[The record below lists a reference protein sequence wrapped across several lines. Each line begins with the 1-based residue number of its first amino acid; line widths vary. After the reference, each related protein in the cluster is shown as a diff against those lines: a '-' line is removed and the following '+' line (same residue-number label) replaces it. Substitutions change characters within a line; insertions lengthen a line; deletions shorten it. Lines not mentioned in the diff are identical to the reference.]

1 MGSTPVGR
9 PGPAQLVI
17 GVVVAL
23 VNAWVLAL
31 LSLNLG
37 AASITDGIMLGV
49 VAWLGFMATLTG
61 AQVAFQ
67 GRPWN
72 AWLITS
78 VHDVVAE
85 VVMAVIV
92 TGLALRAR
100 VRRGTSGT
108 TRSSRPTPWPPAQ
121 RRTASRRCRYGT
133 HGSRRDRP

>member
-1 MGSTPVGR
+1 MAANVAVNYLAVIVAAVAAVVIGIVYYGLAGLGDRLARLMGSTPVGR

-49 VAWLGFMATLTG
+49 LAWLGFMATLSG

-72 AWLITS
+72 AWLITN
-78 VHDVVAE
+78 VHDVVIQ
-85 VVMAVIV
+85 VVIAAIV
-92 TGLALRAR
+92 TLWR
-100 VRRGTSGT
+100 
-108 TRSSRPTPWPPAQ
+108 
-121 RRTASRRCRYGT
+121 
-133 HGSRRDRP
+133 

>member
-1 MGSTPVGR
+1 MAVNFAVNYLAVIVAAIAAVVIGIVYYGLAGLGDRLARLMGSTPVGR

-49 VAWLGFMATLTG
+49 VAWLGFMATLSG

-72 AWLITS
+72 AWLITN
-78 VHDVVAE
+78 VHDVVIQ
-85 VVMAVIV
+85 VVMAAIV
-92 TGLALRAR
+92 TLWR
-100 VRRGTSGT
+100 
-108 TRSSRPTPWPPAQ
+108 
-121 RRTASRRCRYGT
+121 
-133 HGSRRDRP
+133 

>member
-1 MGSTPVGR
+1 MALNFAVNYLAVIVAAIAAVVIGIVYYGLAGLGDRLARLMGSTPVGR

-49 VAWLGFMATLTG
+49 VAWLGFMATLSG

-72 AWLITS
+72 AWLITN
-78 VHDVVAE
+78 VHDVVIQ
-85 VVMAVIV
+85 VVMAAIV
-92 TGLALRAR
+92 TLWR
-100 VRRGTSGT
+100 
-108 TRSSRPTPWPPAQ
+108 
-121 RRTASRRCRYGT
+121 
-133 HGSRRDRP
+133 

>member
-1 MGSTPVGR
+1 VAVNFAVNYLAVIVAAIAAVVIGIVYYGLAGLGDRLARLMGSTPVGR

-49 VAWLGFMATLTG
+49 VAWLGFMATLSG

-72 AWLITS
+72 AWLITN
-78 VHDVVAE
+78 VHDVVIQ
-85 VVMAVIV
+85 VVMAAIV
-92 TGLALRAR
+92 TLWR
-100 VRRGTSGT
+100 
-108 TRSSRPTPWPPAQ
+108 
-121 RRTASRRCRYGT
+121 
-133 HGSRRDRP
+133 

>member
-1 MGSTPVGR
+1 VTVNLAVNYLAVVVAAVAAVVIGIVYYGLAGLGDRLARLMGSTPLGR

-17 GVVVAL
+17 GVVVSL

-49 VAWLGFMATLTG
+49 LVWLGFMATLSG

-72 AWLITS
+72 AWFITN
-78 VHDVVAE
+78 VHDAAIQI
-85 VVMAVIV
+85 VMAVIV
-92 TGLALRAR
+92 TLWR
-100 VRRGTSGT
+100 
-108 TRSSRPTPWPPAQ
+108 
-121 RRTASRRCRYGT
+121 
-133 HGSRRDRP
+133 

>member
-1 MGSTPVGR
+1 VAVNFAVNYLAVIVAAIAAVVIGIVYYGLAGLGDRLARLMGSTPVGR

-49 VAWLGFMATLTG
+49 VAWLGFMATLSG

-72 AWLITS
+72 AWLITN
-78 VHDVVAE
+78 VHDVVIQ
-85 VVMAVIV
+85 VLMATIV
-92 TGLALRAR
+92 TLWR
-100 VRRGTSGT
+100 
-108 TRSSRPTPWPPAQ
+108 
-121 RRTASRRCRYGT
+121 
-133 HGSRRDRP
+133 

>member
-1 MGSTPVGR
+1 MAVNFAVNYLAVVVAAAAAVAIGIVYYGLAGLGDRLARLMGSTPVGR

-17 GVVVAL
+17 GVVVSL

-49 VAWLGFMATLTG
+49 LAWLGFMATLSG

-72 AWLITS
+72 AWLITN
-78 VHDVVAE
+78 VHDVVIQ
-85 VVMAVIV
+85 VVIAAIV
-92 TGLALRAR
+92 TLWR
-100 VRRGTSGT
+100 
-108 TRSSRPTPWPPAQ
+108 
-121 RRTASRRCRYGT
+121 
-133 HGSRRDRP
+133 

>member
-1 MGSTPVGR
+1 MAVNFAVNYLAVVVAAAAAVAIGIVYYGLAGLGDRLARLMGSTPVGR

-17 GVVVAL
+17 GVVVSL

-49 VAWLGFMATLTG
+49 LAWLGFMATLSG

-72 AWLITS
+72 AWLITN
-78 VHDVVAE
+78 VHDVVIQ
-85 VVMAVIV
+85 VVMAAIV
-92 TGLALRAR
+92 TLWR
-100 VRRGTSGT
+100 
-108 TRSSRPTPWPPAQ
+108 
-121 RRTASRRCRYGT
+121 
-133 HGSRRDRP
+133 

>member
-1 MGSTPVGR
+1 VAVNFAVNYLAVVVAAAAAVAIGIVYYGLAGLGDRLARLMGSTPVGR

-17 GVVVAL
+17 GVVVSL

-49 VAWLGFMATLTG
+49 LAWLGFMATLSG

-72 AWLITS
+72 AWLITN
-78 VHDVVAE
+78 VHDVVIQ
-85 VVMAVIV
+85 VVIAAIV
-92 TGLALRAR
+92 TLWR
-100 VRRGTSGT
+100 
-108 TRSSRPTPWPPAQ
+108 
-121 RRTASRRCRYGT
+121 
-133 HGSRRDRP
+133 

>member
-1 MGSTPVGR
+1 VALNFAVNYLAVIVAAIAAVVIGIVYYGLAGLGDRLARLMGSTPVGR

-49 VAWLGFMATLTG
+49 VAWLGFMATLSG

-72 AWLITS
+72 AWLITN
-78 VHDVVAE
+78 VHDVVIQ
-85 VVMAVIV
+85 VVMAAIV
-92 TGLALRAR
+92 TLWR
-100 VRRGTSGT
+100 
-108 TRSSRPTPWPPAQ
+108 
-121 RRTASRRCRYGT
+121 
-133 HGSRRDRP
+133 

>member
-1 MGSTPVGR
+1 MAVNVAVNYLAIVVAAAAAVAIGIVYYGLAGLGDRLARLMGQTPVGR

-17 GVVVAL
+17 GVVVSL

-49 VAWLGFMATLTG
+49 LAWLGFMATLSG

-72 AWLITS
+72 AWLITN
-78 VHDVVAE
+78 VHDVVVQ
-85 VVMAVIV
+85 VVMAAIV
-92 TGLALRAR
+92 TLWR
-100 VRRGTSGT
+100 
-108 TRSSRPTPWPPAQ
+108 
-121 RRTASRRCRYGT
+121 
-133 HGSRRDRP
+133 

>member
-1 MGSTPVGR
+1 MAVTFAVNYLAVVVAAVAAVAIGIVYYGLAGLGDRLARLMGSTPVGR

-23 VNAWVLAL
+23 VNAWVLAF

-49 VAWLGFMATLTG
+49 LAWLGFMATLSG

-72 AWLITS
+72 AWLITN
-78 VHDVVAE
+78 VHDVVVQ
-85 VVMAVIV
+85 VVMAAIV
-92 TGLALRAR
+92 TLWR
-100 VRRGTSGT
+100 
-108 TRSSRPTPWPPAQ
+108 
-121 RRTASRRCRYGT
+121 
-133 HGSRRDRP
+133 

>member
-1 MGSTPVGR
+1 VAVNFAVNYLAVVVAAVAAVAIGIVYYGLAGFGDRLARLMGSTPVGR

-17 GVVVAL
+17 GVVVSL

-49 VAWLGFMATLTG
+49 LAWLGFMATLSG

-72 AWLITS
+72 AWLITN
-78 VHDVVAE
+78 VHDVVIQ
-85 VVMAVIV
+85 VVIAAIV
-92 TGLALRAR
+92 TLWR
-100 VRRGTSGT
+100 
-108 TRSSRPTPWPPAQ
+108 
-121 RRTASRRCRYGT
+121 
-133 HGSRRDRP
+133 

>member
-1 MGSTPVGR
+1 MAVDLGVNYLAVVVAAVAAVVIGILYYGVAGLGDRLARLVGSTPLGR

-31 LSLNLG
+31 FSLNLG
-37 AASITDGIMLGV
+37 ASSLTDGIVLGV
-49 VAWLGFMATLTG
+49 LVWLGFMATLSG

-78 VHDVVAE
+78 AHDVVVQ
-85 VVMAVIV
+85 VVMGAIV
-92 TGLALRAR
+92 TLWR
-100 VRRGTSGT
+100 
-108 TRSSRPTPWPPAQ
+108 
-121 RRTASRRCRYGT
+121 
-133 HGSRRDRP
+133 